1 MRTFALYLCCFA
13 LLLPC
18 SAYAAGDPDATDT
31 QSAQMLPHIVAL
43 GLKAYAGGGADEAVS
58 TWVRGSVIDGSSQAN
73 LLHQA
78 QNLYGPYRTFEVI
91 GTRQFGSKTQVVYLT
106 LDFDK
111 GPLFAKFVAYR
122 SDQGWILASLD
133 FSTKDDILPELPF
146 ATSSSQTSS
155 AQP

>member
-1 MRTFALYLCCFA
+1 MRKFALFLCSCA
-13 LLLPC
+13 LLLPF
-18 SAYAAGDPDATDT
+18 SASAAMDFDSPDAQT
-31 QSAQMLPHIVAL
+31 AQGLPHIIAT

-58 TWVRGSVIDGSSQAN
+58 AWVRGSVIDGSSQAN
-73 LLHQA
+73 ILHQA
-78 QNLYGPYRTFEVI
+78 QNLYGPYRSFEVL
-91 GTRQFGSKTQVVYLT
+91 GTRQFGSRTQIVYLT
-106 LDFDK
+106 LDYDK

-146 ATSSSQTSS
+146 ATSGSQTSS